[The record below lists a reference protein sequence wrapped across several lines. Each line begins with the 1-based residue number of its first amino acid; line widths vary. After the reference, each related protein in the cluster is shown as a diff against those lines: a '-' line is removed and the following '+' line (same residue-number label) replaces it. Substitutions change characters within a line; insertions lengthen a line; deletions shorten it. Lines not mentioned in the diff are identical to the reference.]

1 MLNVITHDWG
11 GLVYAGGVAGRCET
25 APVGGSGGRDELRRD
40 GEWLAAQGQ
49 QDRLEGPDP
58 APSRRFDHRAHL
70 GMEPGAPDRAEAVGD
85 LAEDRTPAQ
94 RLLRAIV
101 DWGSLGLE
109 EEDEQLVLPP
119 EQAAAELLGGH
130 VACDWLRDHLR
141 ECEEVA
147 PEEGLDHPGAAAAC
161 QALAMTPDA
170 NSATQQRNHLPGQ
183 HGVAAVERVLG
194 VAQEVGKAGLVLLPP
209 APLRPEPVGDPNT
222 WPHAAQEALDHVLVA
237 PWFDDE
243 AATVGIL
250 EHPKTPKDNT
260 PPPPKTPPP
269 APRPPPPPPPRPPQ
283 PSAANR
289 RHLPR
294 ERRRR
299 SLEHRRQRALAQLH
313 PELHVQNRGQPLIG
327 HGVTLPQIHHRRR
340 KFSPT

>member
-11 GLVYAGGVAGRCET
+11 GLVYAGSVAGRCET

-119 EQAAAELLGGH
+119 DQAAAELLGGRI
-130 VACDWLRDHLR
+130 ACDWLRDHLR

-147 PEEGLDHPGAAAAC
+147 PEEGLDHPGAVAAY
-161 QALAMTPDA
+161 QALAMMPDA

-194 VAQEVGKAGLVLLPP
+194 VAQEVGKAGLGLLAP
-209 APLRPEPVGDPNT
+209 ARLRPEPVGDPNT
-222 WPHAAQEALDHVLVA
+222 WPHAIEEALDHVLVA

-250 EHPKTPKDNT
+250 EHPQ
-260 PPPPKTPPP
+260 PPVGLAHAK
-269 APRPPPPPPPRPPQ
+269 ARLARADHRPRQ
-283 PSAANR
+283 QSAADR
-289 RHLPR
+289 RHLRR

-313 PELHVQNRGQPLIG
+313 PELHVPNRGQPLIG
-327 HGVTLPQIHHRRR
+327 HGVTLPQMHHRR
-340 KFSPT
+340 P

>member
-1 MLNVITHDWG
+1 
-11 GLVYAGGVAGRCET
+11 
-25 APVGGSGGRDELRRD
+25 
-40 GEWLAAQGQ
+40 
-49 QDRLEGPDP
+49 
-58 APSRRFDHRAHL
+58 
-70 GMEPGAPDRAEAVGD
+70 MEPGAPDRAEAVGD

-101 DWGSLGLE
+101 GWGSLGLE

-170 NSATQQRNHLPGQ
+170 NSAIQQRNHLPGQ

-194 VAQEVGKAGLVLLPP
+194 VAQEMGKADLVLLAP
-209 APLRPEPVGDPNT
+209 ARLRPEPVGDPNT
-222 WPHAAQEALDHVLVA
+222 WPHAIEEALDHVLVA

-250 EHPKTPKDNT
+250 EHPQ
-260 PPPPKTPPP
+260 PPVGLAHAK
-269 APRPPPPPPPRPPQ
+269 ARLVRANHRPRQ
-283 PSAANR
+283 QSAADR
-289 RHLPR
+289 RHLRR

-299 SLEHRRQRALAQLH
+299 RWACPRERRSRPDPTPAPASSRLRIGAPCAANAAAAALSIAASAPSLNCTPNCTSRTEASR
-313 PELHVQNRGQPLIG
+313 
-327 HGVTLPQIHHRRR
+327 
-340 KFSPT
+340 S